1 MVVYQENDLDAIAFE
16 LKNFKAAIVPTD
28 TVAGIICLNPKLI
41 YAIKKRSRD
50 KKLIT
55 FVCNLDQIE
64 KQSEKFTKIAKAFWP
79 GKLTLINDGISYRM
93 PNSDFILKI
102 ISKVGPIYSSSANLS
117 GNEPITSYDDA
128 INQFGK
134 NNTNLIFVNSNYNN
148 KYLPSTIYNVD
159 RDKLIRQGGITYEQI
174 RQCCEK

>member
-1 MVVYQENDLDAIAFE
+1 MVIYQENDLDSIVFE

-41 YAIKKRSRD
+41 YDIKKRSKR

-64 KQSEKFTKIAKAFWP
+64 NKSEKFIKIAKAFWP
-79 GKLTLINDGISYRM
+79 GKLTLIDKGISYRM
-93 PNSDFILKI
+93 PNLDFILKL

-117 GNEPITSYDDA
+117 SYNPITSYDDA

-134 NNTNLIFVNSNYNN
+134 NNSKLIFVNSNYNS
-148 KYLPSTIYNVD
+148 KDTPSTIYNVD
-159 RDKLIRQGGITYEQI
+159 KDKLIRQGEITYEQI
-174 RQCCEK
+174 KKCCDK